1 MPSTATAARPSNRAL
16 FAREFLRSPL
26 RTASLVPS
34 SRALGARMVAGLPAR
49 GNPVVVELG
58 PGTGAFTG
66 AISASLGGRGRQLAV
81 EVNERLAADLRPRH
95 PGVEVITGSAGLLPE
110 LLAERGVGAV
120 DAIVSG
126 LPWTVYFD
134 GPRPL
139 AQALAEVLAP
149 TGVLTQFSYP
159 WTAWAPPARRQRAEL
174 RAAFEELLVTRT
186 VWRNV
191 PPALVY
197 VARRPR
203 SSASPAEPSPP
214 SASVPVPAVASV
226 ASVR

>member
-1 MPSTATAARPSNRAL
+1 MHLTATATDTRRSSRVL

-26 RTASLVPS
+26 RTASLLPS
-34 SRALGARMVAGLPAR
+34 SRTLGARMVAGLPAN
-49 GNPVVVELG
+49 GSPVVVELG

-66 AISASLGGRGRQLAV
+66 TISASLGGRGRQLAV

-95 PGVEVITGSAGLLPE
+95 PDVEVITGSADRLPE

-139 AQALAEVLAP
+139 ARVLAQVLAP
-149 TGVLTQFSYP
+149 GGVLTQFSYP
-159 WTAWAPPARRQRAEL
+159 WTAWTPPARRQRAEL

-203 SSASPAEPSPP
+203 SSVSVVEPSPP
-214 SASVPVPAVASV
+214 VA
-226 ASVR
+226 APR